1 MIFTSIQIFRTFYI
15 IIHLNTRI
23 YKMNYHKGVTI
34 HAHQLKNSELPHTHQ
49 VNKCEYPQNKNSV
62 RFERKLLISRSGEY
76 PFLKSMVL
84 KSPLNENF
92 LSLHLV
98 ILRSQL
104 IFCFEAFLF
113 LKLLDMSTL

>member
-1 MIFTSIQIFRTFYI
+1 MWAVPYT
-15 IIHLNTRI
+15 HL
-23 YKMNYHKGVTI
+23 
-34 HAHQLKNSELPHTHQ
+34 
-49 VNKCEYPQNKNSV
+49 VNKCEYPQNKKSAH
-62 RFERKLLISRSGEY
+62 FERNLLIFRSGEY
-76 PFLKSMVL
+76 PFLKLMVL